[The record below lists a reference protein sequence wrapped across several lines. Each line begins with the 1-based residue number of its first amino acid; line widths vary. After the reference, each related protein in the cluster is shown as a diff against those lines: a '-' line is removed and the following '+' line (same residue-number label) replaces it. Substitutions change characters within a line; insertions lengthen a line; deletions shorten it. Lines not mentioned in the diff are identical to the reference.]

1 MAADSKRTVVID
13 ASAVLCVLLGDE
25 QIPSKIRSSLDDY
38 AKNNLDL
45 VAPTLLKTEVGNA
58 LKSATL
64 QKRMTANTAASLY
77 EKFLE
82 LPIKYLAEINFLK
95 ILKVSLDKKLSFYDA
110 TYLHLAQSL
119 KLELLA
125 LDNKL
130 NRAS

>member
-1 MAADSKRTVVID
+1 MAADSKKTIVVD
-13 ASAVLCVLLGDE
+13 ASAVLCALLGDG
-25 QIPSKIRSSLDDY
+25 QIPSKIKSALDDY

-64 QKRMTANTAASLY
+64 QKRMTASTATSLY

-82 LPIKYLAEINFLK
+82 LPIKYLEEINFLK

-119 KLELLA
+119 KLELLT

-130 NRAS
+130 NQAS